1 MRAISA
7 MKASRFRP
15 PVLHLGE
22 LVLPV
27 AGELGLGEV
36 LHAQAAQQRH
46 ELEGLGR
53 GHQVAPVAQHVLL
66 GQQALDDGRARG
78 RRAQALLGHGLA
90 QLVVLDELAR
100 AFHGR
105 QQRGLGVARRRAWSA
120 GALTSTASV
129 RTSSPGCHRHEVGV
143 LVLRLLAVDR
153 QPARV
158 DQHLAVG
165 LEVVLGAGGA
175 HLADARGD
183 EELGRRVEHRDEALD
198 DQVVELG
205 LDLGER
211 LRRLQRGDDGEVV
224 GDLGVVED
232 APGRP

>member
-105 QQRGLGVARRRAWSA
+105 QQRGLGVARRRARLQA
-120 GALTSTASV
+120 LDVHRLGAHELA
-129 RTSSPGCHRHEVGV
+129 RLHRHEVGV

-153 QPARV
+153 RAS
-158 DQHLAVG
+158 
-165 LEVVLGAGGA
+165 
-175 HLADARGD
+175 
-183 EELGRRVEHRDEALD
+183 
-198 DQVVELG
+198 
-205 LDLGER
+205 
-211 LRRLQRGDDGEVV
+211 
-224 GDLGVVED
+224 
-232 APGRP
+232 PG